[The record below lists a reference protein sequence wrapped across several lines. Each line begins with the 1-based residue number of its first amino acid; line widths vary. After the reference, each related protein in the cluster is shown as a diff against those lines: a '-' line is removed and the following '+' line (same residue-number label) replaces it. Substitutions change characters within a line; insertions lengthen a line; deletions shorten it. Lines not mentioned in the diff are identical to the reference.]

1 VDVGVAQSRFVRRT
15 SDERIRD
22 EHTRTHRAFVQ
33 RVLFWGCF
41 SAAGPGPLINI
52 HGTMKSGN
60 YIQTVQDHMLP
71 HIQAQY
77 PDGSG
82 IFQQDNAPCHK
93 SRATM
98 AFFQSNNINILDW
111 PPYSPDL
118 NPIENLWGIIKNK
131 VRRFPLLD
139 RQSVV
144 AEMLK
149 QWQDVSTVTICEK
162 LATSMPA
169 RIAECITNHGGHTH
183 Y

>member
-1 VDVGVAQSRFVRRT
+1 
-15 SDERIRD
+15 
-22 EHTRTHRAFVQ
+22 
-33 RVLFWGCF
+33 
-41 SAAGPGPLINI
+41 
-52 HGTMKSGN
+52 
-60 YIQTVQDHMLP
+60 MLP

-77 PDGSG
+77 QDGSG
-82 IFQQDNAPCHK
+82 IFQLDNAHCHK